1 MYKLSTSTPS
11 TALVAT
17 PLSMDGH
24 YTTLQPSRYHAF
36 PCVFVLALPGAPKF
50 FHSRRVEKHKLSI
63 HCYSHN
69 KGTLCWPHVHH
80 VILLEPSMPG
90 AKTDSGIC
98 CFHAFNLISIQSN
111 PKHSCYHAPNAQTI
125 QLPQNLPFTVSFHV
139 SSFLSCHEPPK
150 RPKDPFNRFS
160 TSWGTPGSGNTTVA
174 YTATATTRG
183 HFAGLSASKWSG
195 WSHHCLATKLLLG
208 AAASTNSISYRSNA
222 FMKPCFNDQ
231 TIQLPQNLL
240 FIVSFHVSSF
250 LNCHEP
256 LKSAQRSYSP
266 FFRVLE
272 KPQGAETRTLHTLR
286 QPQQR

>member
-111 PKHSCYHAPNAQTI
+111 PKHSCSHAPNAQTI

-174 YTATATTRG
+174 YM
-183 HFAGLSASKWSG
+183 HCD
-195 WSHHCLATKLLLG
+195 SHNKGTFCWPQRLQVVRLEPSLPGDETPFGSCCFHEF
-208 AAASTNSISYRSNA
+208 NIISIQR
-222 FMKPCFNDQ
+222 
-231 TIQLPQNLL
+231 I
-240 FIVSFHVSSF
+240 
-250 LNCHEP
+250 HETM
-256 LKSAQRSYSP
+256 LQ
-266 FFRVLE
+266 
-272 KPQGAETRTLHTLR
+272 
-286 QPQQR
+286 